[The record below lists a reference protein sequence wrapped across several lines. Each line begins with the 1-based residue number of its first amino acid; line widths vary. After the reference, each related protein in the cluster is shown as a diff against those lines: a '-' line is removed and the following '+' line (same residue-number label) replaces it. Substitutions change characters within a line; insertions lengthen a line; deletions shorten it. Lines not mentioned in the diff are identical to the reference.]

1 MRYCPLCKANLEI
14 VTIENNAKLKC
25 SKCYF
30 TFWNNPSPVTASIL
44 LYNNDIVL
52 VRPNYVKNDTWM
64 LPGGYVDEAETAED
78 ALIREIKEETNTDAK
93 INKFLG
99 TYPII
104 RTNKNLLYIV
114 FEAQVLS
121 GIPKASAE
129 IADVITVDRE
139 SILNQKFGTTTSN
152 VIHDWINSKTFES
165 AVSK

>member
-1 MRYCPLCKANLEI
+1 MGLVWRYITFYKIRSIVIVFTLGAIIMIPLVSSLEEFKHQKNI
-14 VTIENNAKLKC
+14 IEAVAKR
-25 SKCYF
+25 
-30 TFWNNPSPVTASIL
+30 V
-44 LYNNDIVL
+44 
-52 VRPNYVKNDTWM
+52 
-64 LPGGYVDEAETAED
+64 
-78 ALIREIKEETNTDAK
+78 KEETNTDAK

-129 IADVITVDRE
+129 IAEVITVDRE